1 MDIRTQIPNPAPT
14 IRPPASRP
22 LTWVGVALATV
33 ALAAAGVWLVAPDA
47 GPFAEGGTPLEQLLG
62 GPAPFASSAAG
73 AILALAG
80 VLALAAGLASLAGW
94 RSLDRAAPAFALI
107 ASLAVAL
114 GLVGFDG
121 IVIAG
126 YTLATLVPIGV
137 VVVIA
142 LLARRRP
149 LAAVALAVPVVAVV
163 VLAVTGVFPIGMFYA
178 RFTESVLDDP
188 VRFVG
193 ALGLTVFAGVWM
205 GWAATSTAAALPRMG
220 AFVQRHRVVITVFAA
235 LCPAPYVVARL
246 TWLTPWPLFG
256 GDLEAFAEHPDMF
269 VTGLLLGAAMLL
281 GAVLTLGLVL
291 PWGERAP
298 RWVPG
303 IGGQP
308 VPIAL
313 AVVPALSV
321 AVLFTAGGVQELG
334 LIVSGQLH
342 GASALV
348 LPFWAWGPL
357 LALATWGYARKRMAE
372 VR

>member
-1 MDIRTQIPNPAPT
+1 MDIRTQTPHATPT

-22 LTWVGVALATV
+22 LTWAGVVIATV
-33 ALAAAGVWLVAPDA
+33 ALAAALVWLVVPAA
-47 GPFAEGGTPLEQLLG
+47 GPFAAGGTPLEQLLG
-62 GPAPFASSAAG
+62 GPG
-73 AILALAG
+73 ALASFTAG
-80 VLALAAGLASLAGW
+80 VVLAVAAALALAAGLASLAGW
-94 RSLDRAAPAFALI
+94 RSAERAAPSLALI

-137 VVVIA
+137 VVLIV

-149 LAAVALAVPVVAVV
+149 LAALGLAVPVVAAIVF
-163 VLAVTGVFPIGMFYA
+163 AVTGAFPIATFYGMFA
-178 RFTESVLDDP
+178 ASVIDDP

-193 ALGLTVFAGVWM
+193 ALGLIVFAGVWM
-205 GWAATSTAAALPRMG
+205 VWAATSTAAALPRTG
-220 AFVQRHRVVITVFAA
+220 AFVQRHRVAITVLAA

-256 GDLEAFAEHPDMF
+256 GDLKAFAERPEML
-269 VTGLLLGAAMLL
+269 VTGLLLGTAMLL
-281 GAVLTLGLVL
+281 GAVLTLGLVR

-298 RWVPG
+298 RWVPV
-303 IGGQP
+303 IGGRP

-321 AVLFTAGGVQELG
+321 AVLFTAGGVQEVA
-334 LIVSGQLH
+334 LIASGQLH

-357 LALATWGYARKRMAE
+357 LALATWGYARKRMGE